1 MRSLRY
7 NHIFF
12 HRLTCL
18 CELLLCRG
26 KICATM
32 RYIGAKVSEGKK
44 KYFKDFLLWH
54 YLLLFLPLR
63 KAAAAEFALCQRAEE
78 SDSFIWP
85 TTISR
90 TIEPSEKHKV
100 IFFFFFS
107 WRTVCMQPSTD
118 LFIYLFLWRVS
129 ENKIC
134 CLFLALPSACIP
146 LSFIW
151 AVHAEVRRS
160 RDATWYKLVF
170 ALPCPCCLAL
180 RVQNHICF

>member
-12 HRLTCL
+12 HWLTCL
-18 CELLLCRG
+18 CELLLCRRR
-26 KICATM
+26 ICATM

-63 KAAAAEFALCQRAEE
+63 KAAAEFALCQRAEE

-90 TIEPSEKHKV
+90 TIWKAQGD
-100 IFFFFFS
+100 FFFFLPGGQ
-107 WRTVCMQPSTD
+107 RAVCTQPSPD
-118 LFIYLFLWRVS
+118 LFIYLFFVESFREQDPLFFS
-129 ENKIC
+129 PTF
-134 CLFLALPSACIP
+134 CLHPSKFHLSSAC
-146 LSFIW
+146 LSQEEQRCYLI
-151 AVHAEVRRS
+151 
-160 RDATWYKLVF
+160 
-170 ALPCPCCLAL
+170 
-180 RVQNHICF
+180 